1 MSDRERAEEEAAGGT
16 GADDV
21 SAGAADAD
29 GASASAARPE
39 EAAGANVPTV
49 ARVTEARIPT
59 DLGTFELLLFEM
71 AGERQDHLAMVMG
84 SVAGGEGVLVR
95 VHSACFTGEVL
106 GSRRCDC
113 GEQLASAIARVA
125 AEGRG
130 AILYLDQEGRG
141 IGLREKLRAYN
152 LQDEG
157 LDTVEANLALGH
169 GADERDYTVAAV
181 MLRRLGIRSVRLM
194 TNNPAKIDSLEAL
207 GIPVVERVP
216 LEVPVTDDNAPYL
229 RAKAAKLRHML
240 GGSAQLAAAEPP
252 RDEAAPQPS
261 AKTAGAS

>member
-1 MSDRERAEEEAAGGT
+1 MTRRSVAQPAAPAALAT
-16 GADDV
+16 PGAP
-21 SAGAADAD
+21 SI
-29 GASASAARPE
+29 R
-39 EAAGANVPTV
+39 
-49 ARVTEARIPT
+49 RVTEARIPT
-59 DLGTFELLLFEM
+59 SLGTFRLILFEM
-71 AGERQDHLAMVMG
+71 AGGSPEGGDHLAMVMG
-84 SVAGGEGVLVR
+84 DVAGAEGVLAR

-113 GEQLASAIARVA
+113 GEQLDAALARVA

-130 AILYLDQEGRG
+130 VVLYLDQEGRG

-169 GADERDYTVAAV
+169 GADERDYSVAAV
-181 MLRRLGIRSVRLM
+181 MLRHLGVRSVRLM
-194 TNNPAKIDSLEAL
+194 TNNPAKIDSLDAL

-216 LEVPVTDDNAPYL
+216 LEVAVTADNAPYL

-240 GGSAQLAAAEPP
+240 GAAAPRAPAEPP
-252 RDEAAPQPS
+252 PGAPDPGAA
-261 AKTAGAS
+261 

>member
-1 MSDRERAEEEAAGGT
+1 MNERAPA
-16 GADDV
+16 
-21 SAGAADAD
+21 
-29 GASASAARPE
+29 PE
-39 EAAGANVPTV
+39 PTI

-59 DLGTFELLLFEM
+59 DLGAFRLVLYEL
-71 AGERQDHLAMVMG
+71 AGEPQDHLAMVMG
-84 SVAGGEGVLVR
+84 TLGDGEGVLVR

-113 GEQLASAIARVA
+113 GEQLASAIGRVA

-130 AILYLDQEGRG
+130 AILYLNQEGRG

-152 LQDEG
+152 LQDQG

-181 MLRRLGIRSVRLM
+181 MLRHLGVRSVRLM

-207 GIPVVERVP
+207 GIPVIERVP

-229 RAKAAKLRHML
+229 RAKATKLHHML
-240 GGSAQLAAAEPP
+240 GGSARGDAADAP
-252 RDEAAPQPS
+252 AARKPTGS
-261 AKTAGAS
+261 